1 MVAGALL
8 CLENA
13 VGISERLACAIN
25 SATMGK
31 MGKLEHLYNSCGGRY
46 WVRWETIRRAP

>member
-1 MVAGALL
+1 MVVGARL

-13 VGISERLACAIN
+13 VGISECLACAIN

-31 MGKLEHLYNSCGGRY
+31 KGKREHL
-46 WVRWETIRRAP
+46 